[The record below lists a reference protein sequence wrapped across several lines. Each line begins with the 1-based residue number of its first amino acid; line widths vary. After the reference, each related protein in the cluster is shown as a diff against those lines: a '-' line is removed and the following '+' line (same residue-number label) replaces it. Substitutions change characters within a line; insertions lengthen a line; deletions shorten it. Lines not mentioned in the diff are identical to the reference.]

1 MISVVIADTQ
11 PLFRDAVA
19 RVIRQDAGLQL
30 SAELADG
37 RELLAVIR
45 REAPAVAVIARDLA
59 QLDGERV
66 LAAVARERLKT
77 RVVLIFDGPR
87 ATSTWALLGEGA
99 AGVLSRRVTGDA
111 LRSAVHRVAGGGTAL
126 CEEAQA
132 AVADEIRVRRP
143 LERPLLSHREQ
154 EVLGL
159 LADGLAAPV
168 IARRLQL
175 GVTTVRTHIAHL
187 YDKLEV
193 NDRGQLVREA
203 MRRKL
208 LE

>member
-30 SAELADG
+30 AGELADG
-37 RELLAVIR
+37 RAALAAIR
-45 REAPAVAVIARDLA
+45 RDAPAVAVIARDLA
-59 QLDGERV
+59 GLDGERV
-66 LAAVARERLKT
+66 LAAVVRERLGT
-77 RVVLIFDGPR
+77 RVVVLLDGAPD
-87 ATSTWALLGEGA
+87 TSTWSLLGDGA
-99 AGVLSRRVTGDA
+99 AGVLSRSVTADA

-126 CEEAQA
+126 CEGAQA
-132 AVADEIRVRRP
+132 AVAGEIRVRRP
-143 LERPLLSHREQ
+143 RERALLSRREQ

-159 LADGLAAPV
+159 LADGLSAPL

-208 LE
+208 LD